1 MKFITLSTSLSTGQK
16 FFIGAVIFPIALGLT
31 IQHIKESKTV
41 LLSTYLPEE
50 KEAITHYIEQ
60 QYGKPDTIHHIFN
73 NSQIQL
79 DIAIIRPTEDIPYF
93 KLVSIGAGT
102 YKMEIPEELNFS
114 VNDRAEYVIY
124 LPMDWNSNSD
134 TNLDSWVNKT
144 LGLATI
150 FPPLANDWTGVGH
163 TMLYNEDW
171 SPVSDTIK
179 FNSYILLESKGKDG
193 QIVEPVRLGNSD
205 KTVAFH
211 QVFPLY
217 PEELNYTMEHS
228 TQELLD
234 LFGPD
239 MDYAIDI
246 NRKNYC
252 GNKTDY

>member
-16 FFIGAVIFPIALGLT
+16 IFIGAVIFLIALGLT

-124 LPMDWNSNSD
+124 LPMDWD
-134 TNLDSWVNKT
+134 TKTDNDFDQWVIK
-144 LGLATI
+144 LLEMAVLY
-150 FPPLANDWTGVGH
+150 PPISNDWFGVGE

-193 QIVEPVRLGNSD
+193 QIVEPVQLGNSD

-217 PEELNYTMEHS
+217 PEELNFTMEHS
-228 TQELLD
+228 AQELLD

-246 NRKNYC
+246 NRKKYC
-252 GNKTDY
+252 GNKTDD